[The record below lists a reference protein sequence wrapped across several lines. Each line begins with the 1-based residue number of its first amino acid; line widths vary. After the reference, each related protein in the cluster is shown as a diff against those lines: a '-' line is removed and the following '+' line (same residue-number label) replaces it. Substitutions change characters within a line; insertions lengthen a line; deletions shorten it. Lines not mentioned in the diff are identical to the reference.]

1 MPAERQLP
9 GASHSRGQASVE
21 LLAALPLL
29 LAAALAAGQLLLTGY
44 ALTLADGSAEAGAI
58 AATAGGDAAEA
69 AREALPGWA
78 RDRAEIDVGGGHV
91 RVELAPPAPLDAVG
105 DALAVE
111 SEAWARPAAGEAGVA
126 P

>member
-1 MPAERQLP
+1 MPTERERRR
-9 GASHSRGQASVE
+9 RGQASIE
-21 LLAALPLL
+21 LLAGLPLL

-58 AATAGGDAAEA
+58 AAAAGGDPVEA

-78 RDRAEIDVGGGHV
+78 RKRAKINVGGGRV
-91 RVELAPPAPLDAVG
+91 SVELEPPAPVAAVA
-105 DALAVE
+105 DILAVE
-111 SEAWARPAAGEAGVA
+111 SEAWARPTPDEGRT

>member
-1 MPAERQLP
+1 MRAELR
-9 GASHSRGQASVE
+9 GARGRGSRGQASIE

-29 LAAALAAGQLLLTGY
+29 LAAALAAAQLLLTGY

-58 AATAGGDAAEA
+58 AAAAGGDAAEA

-78 RDRAEIDVGGGHV
+78 RDRAEIAAAGGHV
-91 RVELAPPAPLDAVG
+91 RVELAPPAPLAAVA
-105 DALAVE
+105 DALSVE
-111 SEAWARPAAGEAGVA
+111 SEAWARPAPNGKGVA